1 MKLFPLCYVL
11 YVYKRRQ
18 FYQYLYPKGNQNTR
32 CCDGRKTFKKVKK
45 ILKKCLQFGFTCGI
59 ILKYAV
65 IIWRETC
72 DDAGGGP
79 TRSGKFLR
87 SMSDFKP
94 GERTRMHLGNLR
106 PLMQRRS
113 DSLSGID
120 CDPSNAGFILCGD
133 EKHGTV

>member
-1 MKLFPLCYVL
+1 MSPFYFGIIGIKALKYSQYLCY
-11 YVYKRRQ
+11 RIS
-18 FYQYLYPKGNQNTR
+18 QNTR
-32 CCDGRKTFKKVKK
+32 YCDSKKIFKKVKK
-45 ILKKCLQFGFTCGI
+45 ILKKHLIFDLTYGI

>member
-1 MKLFPLCYVL
+1 MYINADNFTNIYTQKATKTQDVVMTEKLL
-11 YVYKRRQ
+11 
-18 FYQYLYPKGNQNTR
+18 
-32 CCDGRKTFKKVKK
+32 KKVKK
-45 ILKKCLQFGFTCGI
+45 IFKKCLQFGLTCGI

-79 TRSGKFLR
+79 TRLGKFLR